1 MKKIKF
7 SLMAI
12 VAMTAMVY
20 LNACS
25 GEEGD
30 DIKPTP
36 NLELIGGSGYVAS
49 DITLEVESPFTF
61 GINVTSSVRLEKLEI
76 TRNIGGTINIP
87 ANCSACDSSLS
98 DKTLRVDVDF
108 TTGTSTGTEIYTIT
122 VTDKDGGSTSKDI
135 TITVVEAGS
144 DLEEITADDNGG
156 ETLKVYNFL
165 GPQLGAFDL
174 LQGLPL
180 SSGDPDSDKDIQDS
194 TTNAELNAWPGRW
207 TSRNG
212 STFKKLGSGYTWD
225 NIKTDV
231 ALKAA
236 WDDNTDNPESFLT
249 VEDGDLLAIKLRGG
263 DTYCLIEI
271 LEVVQTS
278 NNNNDYVAFQY
289 KRPMQ

>member
-1 MKKIKF
+1 
-7 SLMAI
+7 
-12 VAMTAMVY
+12 
-20 LNACS
+20 
-25 GEEGD
+25 
-30 DIKPTP
+30 
-36 NLELIGGSGYVAS
+36 
-49 DITLEVESPFTF
+49 
-61 GINVTSSVRLEKLEI
+61 
-76 TRNIGGTINIP
+76 
-87 ANCSACDSSLS
+87 
-98 DKTLRVDVDF
+98 
-108 TTGTSTGTEIYTIT
+108 
-122 VTDKDGGSTSKDI
+122 
-135 TITVVEAGS
+135 
-144 DLEEITADDNGG
+144 
-156 ETLKVYNFL
+156 
-165 GPQLGAFDL
+165 
-174 LQGLPL
+174 L